1 MNLVEQVADVFQP
14 DGPLARQI
22 PAFKTRSQQT
32 EMAARIAEAIKA
44 DAACLVEAGTGTG
57 KTFAYLVPAMLSGGK
72 IVLSTGTKTLQD
84 QLFERDIPTVR
95 EALGAPIRVAL
106 LKGRS
111 NYVCLHHLERAEKE
125 GRFLQ
130 KEDARYIH
138 QIARFARTTKRGDKA
153 ECADVPESASVWH
166 LATSTKDNCLGSECA
181 HYEDCFVVKARREA
195 LEADLVVVNHH
206 LFFADVALKEEGMA
220 ELLPNCN
227 TVIFDEAH
235 QLPETAGI
243 FFGQRFS
250 TTQVLD
256 LAQDVRLSALA
267 EARDCLDLPVQSAA
281 LEKAAR
287 DFRLSLGNDI
297 VRQPAVNILK
307 HVDFLK
313 SLDALAERIDLMT
326 ELLQTQAGRS
336 PDLER
341 AWQRCTVL
349 GQDLARWKRG
359 ATCQPMAG
367 GERISAPAPDEN
379 DGPMPGDYVYWVET
393 LGHGLHLHATPL
405 SVAEPFA
412 KLMASSP
419 RSWVFTSAT
428 LAVQGDFTHYQE
440 AMGLHD
446 IAAYCWD
453 SPFDYPN
460 QAMLCCPT
468 DLPDPNSADYTDRLV
483 DAVLPLIRAAQGR
496 TFFLCTSLR
505 AMQRVRSQ
513 LETRLAFHQPE
524 IKILCQG
531 DAAKNELLRRFREN
545 DKIREN
551 DTEQGGAVL
560 VGSQSFWE
568 GVDVPGDALSLVI
581 IDKLPFAAPDDP
593 VLSARIDALNR
604 QGKNAFMHYQLPHA
618 VINVKQ
624 GAGRLIR
631 SEQDQGVLVIGD
643 PRLVTKAYGKK
654 VWRSLPPMARTR
666 DIADAETFLIETL
679 NDHAQ
684 PA

>member
-1 MNLVEQVADVFQP
+1 MSLADQVADVFTP
-14 DGPLARQI
+14 EGPLARQV
-22 PAFKTRSQQT
+22 PSFRPRAQQT
-32 EMAARIAEAIKA
+32 EMATRIAEAIRA
-44 DAACLVEAGTGTG
+44 DSACLVEAGTGTG
-57 KTFAYLVPAMLSGGK
+57 KTYAYLVPAILSGGK
-72 IVLSTGTKTLQD
+72 VVLSTGTKTLQD

-95 EALGAPIRVAL
+95 EALGVPIRVAL

-111 NYVCLHHLERAEKE
+111 NYICLHHLERAHSE

-130 KEDARYIH
+130 KEDARHI
-138 QIARFARTTKRGDKA
+138 QNILRFSKITKRGDKA
-153 ECADVPESASVWH
+153 ECVDVPESALVWH
-166 LATSTKDNCLGSECA
+166 MATSTKDNCLGSECTR
-181 HYEDCFVVKARREA
+181 YEECFVVKARREA

-267 EARDCLDLPVQSAA
+267 EARDCLDLPVHSAA
-281 LEKAAR
+281 LDKAAR
-287 DFRLSLGNDI
+287 DFRLSLGNDTI
-297 VRQPAVNILK
+297 RQPASQMLR
-307 HVDFLK
+307 HAEFLK
-313 SLDALAERIDLMT
+313 GLDALAARIDLMT

-341 AWQRCTVL
+341 AWQRSSAL

-359 ATCQPMAG
+359 ALGQPMAG
-367 GERISAPAPDEN
+367 GDSTSTPAPDEHY
-379 DGPMPGDYVYWVET
+379 GSILGDYVYWVET

-405 SVAEPFA
+405 SVAEPFS

-419 RSWVFTSAT
+419 RSWIFTSAT
-428 LAVQGDFTHYQE
+428 LAVQGDFGHYQE
-440 AMGLHD
+440 AMGLQNV
-446 IAAYCWD
+446 ASYCWD
-453 SPFDYPN
+453 SPFDYEQ
-460 QAMLCCPT
+460 QAMLCCPNE
-468 DLPDPNSADYTDRLV
+468 LPDPNSADYTDRLV
-483 DAVLPLIRAAQGR
+483 DAVMPLIQAAEGR

-513 LETRLAFHQPE
+513 LETRLAFHQP
-524 IKILCQG
+524 KISVLCQG
-531 DAAKNELLRRFREN
+531 DAAKNELLRRFRESGHT
-545 DKIREN
+545 I
-551 DTEQGGAVL
+551 L

-593 VLSARIDALNR
+593 VLSARVDALNR

-631 SEQDQGVLVIGD
+631 SERDQGVLVIGD

-666 DIADAETFLIETL
+666 DIADAERFLVQTL
-679 NDHAQ
+679 KANDA
-684 PA
+684 

>member
-1 MNLVEQVADVFQP
+1 MSLAEQVADVFTPQ
-14 DGPLARQI
+14 GPLARQV
-22 PAFKTRSQQT
+22 PTFRPRAQQT
-32 EMAARIAEAIKA
+32 EMAVHIAEAIRA
-44 DAACLVEAGTGTG
+44 DSACLVEAGTGTG
-57 KTFAYLVPAMLSGGK
+57 KTYAYLVPAMLSGGK
-72 IVLSTGTKTLQD
+72 VVLSTGTKTLQD

-111 NYVCLHHLERAEKE
+111 NYVCLHHLERAHTE

-130 KEDARYIH
+130 KEDARHI
-138 QIARFARTTKRGDKA
+138 QSILRFSKMTKRGDKA
-153 ECADVPESASVWH
+153 ECADVPESAAVWH
-166 LATSTKDNCLGSECA
+166 MATSTKDNCLGSECA
-181 HYEDCFVVKARREA
+181 RYDECFVVKARREA

-235 QLPETAGI
+235 QLPDTAGI

-267 EARDCLDLPVQSAA
+267 EARDCLDLPVQAAA
-281 LEKAAR
+281 LDKAAR
-287 DFRLSLGNDI
+287 DFRLTLGNDT
-297 VRQPAVNILK
+297 VRQPASQMLR
-307 HVDFLK
+307 HAEFLK
-313 SLDALAERIDLMT
+313 GLDALAARIDLMT

-341 AWQRCTVL
+341 AWQRCTAL
-349 GQDLARWKRG
+349 GQDLMRWKRG
-359 ATCQPMAG
+359 ALNQPMAG
-367 GERISAPAPDEN
+367 TVDQAGSAPEEN
-379 DGPMPGDYVYWVET
+379 HGAAPGDYVYWVET

-405 SVAEPFA
+405 SVAEPFT

-419 RSWVFTSAT
+419 RSWIFTSAT
-428 LAVQGDFTHYQE
+428 LAVQGDFSHYQE

-446 IAAYCWD
+446 IASYCWD
-453 SPFDYPN
+453 SPFDYGQ

-468 DLPDPNSADYTDRLV
+468 ELPDPNSADYTDRLV
-483 DAVLPLIRAAQGR
+483 DSVLPLIQAAEGR

-505 AMQRVRSQ
+505 AMQRVHSQ

-524 IKILCQG
+524 ISILCQG
-531 DAAKNELLRRFREN
+531 DAAKNELLRRFRESGN
-545 DKIREN
+545 
-551 DTEQGGAVL
+551 AVL

-631 SEQDQGVLVIGD
+631 SERDQGVLVIGD

-666 DIADAETFLIETL
+666 DIAEAERFLIQTL
-679 NDHAQ
+679 KAHDA
-684 PA
+684 

>member
-1 MNLVEQVADVFQP
+1 MSLAEQVADVFTPQ
-14 DGPLARQI
+14 GPLARQV
-22 PAFKTRSQQT
+22 PTFRPRAQQT
-32 EMAARIAEAIKA
+32 EMAVHIAEAIRA
-44 DAACLVEAGTGTG
+44 DSACLVEAGTGTG
-57 KTFAYLVPAMLSGGK
+57 KTYAYLVPAMLSGGK
-72 IVLSTGTKTLQD
+72 VVLSTGTKTLQD

-111 NYVCLHHLERAEKE
+111 NYVCLHHLERAHTE

-130 KEDARYIH
+130 KEDARHI
-138 QIARFARTTKRGDKA
+138 QSILRFSKMTKRGDKA
-153 ECADVPESASVWH
+153 ECADVPESDAVWH
-166 LATSTKDNCLGSECA
+166 MATSTKDNCLGSECA
-181 HYEDCFVVKARREA
+181 RYDECFVVKARREA

-235 QLPETAGI
+235 QLPDTAGI

-267 EARDCLDLPVQSAA
+267 EARDCLDLPVQAAA
-281 LEKAAR
+281 LDKAAR
-287 DFRLSLGNDI
+287 DFRLTLGNDT
-297 VRQPAVNILK
+297 VRQPASQMLR
-307 HVDFLK
+307 HAEFLK
-313 SLDALAERIDLMT
+313 GLDVLAARIDLMT

-341 AWQRCTVL
+341 AWQRCTAL
-349 GQDLARWKRG
+349 GQDLMRWKRG
-359 ATCQPMAG
+359 ALNQPMAG
-367 GERISAPAPDEN
+367 TVDQAGSAPEEN
-379 DGPMPGDYVYWVET
+379 HGAAPGDYVYWVET

-405 SVAEPFA
+405 SVAEPFT

-419 RSWVFTSAT
+419 RSWIFTSAT
-428 LAVQGDFTHYQE
+428 LAVQGDFSHYQE

-446 IAAYCWD
+446 IASYCWD
-453 SPFDYPN
+453 SPFDYGQ

-468 DLPDPNSADYTDRLV
+468 ELPDPNSADYTDRLV
-483 DAVLPLIRAAQGR
+483 DSVLPLIQAAEGR

-524 IKILCQG
+524 ISILCQG
-531 DAAKNELLRRFREN
+531 DAAKNELLRRFRESGN
-545 DKIREN
+545 
-551 DTEQGGAVL
+551 AVL

-631 SEQDQGVLVIGD
+631 SERDQGVLVIGD

-666 DIADAETFLIETL
+666 DIAEAERFLIQTL
-679 NDHAQ
+679 KAHDA
-684 PA
+684 

>member
-1 MNLVEQVADVFQP
+1 MSLAEQVADVFTPQ
-14 DGPLARQI
+14 GPLARQV
-22 PAFKTRSQQT
+22 PTFRPRAQQT
-32 EMAARIAEAIKA
+32 EMAVHIAEAIRA
-44 DAACLVEAGTGTG
+44 DSACLVEAGTGTG
-57 KTFAYLVPAMLSGGK
+57 KTYAYLVPAMLSGGK
-72 IVLSTGTKTLQD
+72 VVLSTGTKTLQD

-111 NYVCLHHLERAEKE
+111 NYVCLHHLERAHTE

-130 KEDARYIH
+130 KEDARHI
-138 QIARFARTTKRGDKA
+138 QSILRFSKMTKRGDKA
-153 ECADVPESASVWH
+153 ECADVPESAAVWH
-166 LATSTKDNCLGSECA
+166 MATSTKDNCLGSECA
-181 HYEDCFVVKARREA
+181 RYDECFVVKARREA

-235 QLPETAGI
+235 QLPDTAGI

-267 EARDCLDLPVQSAA
+267 EARDCLDLPVQAAA
-281 LEKAAR
+281 LDKAAR
-287 DFRLSLGNDI
+287 DFRLTLGNDT
-297 VRQPAVNILK
+297 VRQPASQMLR
-307 HVDFLK
+307 HAEFLK
-313 SLDALAERIDLMT
+313 GLDVLAARIDLMT

-341 AWQRCTVL
+341 AWQRCTAL
-349 GQDLARWKRG
+349 GQDLMRWKRG
-359 ATCQPMAG
+359 ALNQPMAG
-367 GERISAPAPDEN
+367 TVDQAGSAPEEN
-379 DGPMPGDYVYWVET
+379 HGAAPGDYVYWVET

-405 SVAEPFA
+405 SVAEPFT

-419 RSWVFTSAT
+419 RSWIFTSAT
-428 LAVQGDFTHYQE
+428 LAVQGDFSHYQE

-446 IAAYCWD
+446 IASYCWD
-453 SPFDYPN
+453 SPFDYGQ

-468 DLPDPNSADYTDRLV
+468 ELPDPNSADYTDRLV
-483 DAVLPLIRAAQGR
+483 DSVLPLIQAAEGR

-513 LETRLAFHQPE
+513 IETRLAFHQPE
-524 IKILCQG
+524 ISILCQG
-531 DAAKNELLRRFREN
+531 DAAKNELLRRFRESGN
-545 DKIREN
+545 
-551 DTEQGGAVL
+551 AVL

-631 SEQDQGVLVIGD
+631 SERDQGVLVIGD

-666 DIADAETFLIETL
+666 DIAEAERFLIQTL
-679 NDHAQ
+679 KAHDA
-684 PA
+684 

>member
-1 MNLVEQVADVFQP
+1 MNLVDQVADVFKP

-22 PAFKTRSQQT
+22 PVFKTRLQQT
-32 EMAARIAEAIKA
+32 EMAARIAEAISA

-57 KTFAYLVPAMLSGGK
+57 KTYAYLVPAMLSGGK
-72 IVLSTGTKTLQD
+72 VVLSTGTKTLQD

-95 EALGAPIRVAL
+95 QALGAPIRVAL

-111 NYVCLHHLERAEKE
+111 NYVCLHHMDRAEKE

-130 KEDARYIH
+130 KEDARYLQ
-138 QIARFARTTKRGDKA
+138 QIVRFARSTQRGDKS
-153 ECADVPESASVWH
+153 ECADVPESAPVWH
-166 LATSTKDNCLGSECA
+166 MATSTKDSCLGSECSQ
-181 HYEDCFVVKARREA
+181 YEDCFVVKARREA
-195 LEADLVVVNHH
+195 MEADLVVANHH

-256 LAQDVRLSALA
+256 LAQDIRLSALA

-287 DFRLSLGNDI
+287 DFRLTLGNDL
-297 VRQPAVNILK
+297 VRQPAVNILRQAEFISGID
-307 HVDFLK
+307 V
-313 SLDALAERIDLMT
+313 LAERLNLMT

-341 AWQRCTVL
+341 AWQRCTAL
-349 GQDLARWKRG
+349 GQDLMRWKRG
-359 ATCQPMAG
+359 ASHQPTAG
-367 GERISAPAPDEN
+367 CADTAGTAPDEN
-379 DGPMPGDYVYWVET
+379 GGAMPGNYVYWVET
-393 LGHGLHLHATPL
+393 LGQGLHLHATPL
-405 SVAEPFA
+405 SVAEPFSRM
-412 KLMASSP
+412 MASSP
-419 RSWVFTSAT
+419 RSWIFTSAT
-428 LAVQGDFTHYQE
+428 LAVQSDFTHYQE

-446 IAAYCWD
+446 VAAYCWD
-453 SPFDYPN
+453 SPFDYPS
-460 QAMLCCPT
+460 QAMLCCPSG
-468 DLPDPNSADYTDRLV
+468 LPDPNSADYTDRLV
-483 DAVLPLIRAAQGR
+483 DVVLPLIEAAEGR

-513 LETRLAFHQPE
+513 LETHLAFRQPAMTV
-524 IKILCQG
+524 LCQG
-531 DAAKNELLRRFREN
+531 DAAKNELLRRFR
-545 DKIREN
+545 DAG
-551 DTEQGGAVL
+551 QAVL

-568 GVDVPGDALSLVI
+568 GVDVPGEALSLVV

-631 SEQDQGVLVIGD
+631 SETDQGVLVIGD
-643 PRLVTKAYGKK
+643 PRLISKAYGKT

-666 DIADAETFLIETL
+666 EIAEAETFLVAALGHHDE
-679 NDHAQ
+679 

>member
-1 MNLVEQVADVFQP
+1 MSLAEQVADVFTPQ
-14 DGPLARQI
+14 GPLARQV
-22 PAFKTRSQQT
+22 PTFRPRAQQT
-32 EMAARIAEAIKA
+32 EMAVHIAGAIRA
-44 DAACLVEAGTGTG
+44 DSACLVEAGTGTG
-57 KTFAYLVPAMLSGGK
+57 KTYAYLVPAMLSGGK
-72 IVLSTGTKTLQD
+72 VVLSTGTKTLQD

-111 NYVCLHHLERAEKE
+111 NYVCLHHLERAHTE

-130 KEDARYIH
+130 KEDARHI
-138 QIARFARTTKRGDKA
+138 QSILRFSKMTKRGDKA
-153 ECADVPESASVWH
+153 ECADVPESAAVWH
-166 LATSTKDNCLGSECA
+166 MATSTKDNCLGSECA
-181 HYEDCFVVKARREA
+181 RYDECFVVKARREA

-235 QLPETAGI
+235 QLPDTAGI

-267 EARDCLDLPVQSAA
+267 EARDCLDLPVQAAA
-281 LEKAAR
+281 LDKAAR
-287 DFRLSLGNDI
+287 DFRLTLGNDT
-297 VRQPAVNILK
+297 VRQPASQMLR
-307 HVDFLK
+307 HAEFLK
-313 SLDALAERIDLMT
+313 GLDALAARIDLMT

-341 AWQRCTVL
+341 AWQRCTAL
-349 GQDLARWKRG
+349 GQDLMRWKRG
-359 ATCQPMAG
+359 ALNQPMAG
-367 GERISAPAPDEN
+367 TVDQAGSAPEEN
-379 DGPMPGDYVYWVET
+379 HGAAPGDYVYWVET

-405 SVAEPFA
+405 SVAEPFT

-419 RSWVFTSAT
+419 RSWIFTSAT
-428 LAVQGDFTHYQE
+428 LAVQGDFSHYQE

-446 IAAYCWD
+446 IASYCWD
-453 SPFDYPN
+453 SPFDYGQ

-468 DLPDPNSADYTDRLV
+468 ELPDPNSADYTDRLV
-483 DAVLPLIRAAQGR
+483 DSVLPLIQAAEGR

-524 IKILCQG
+524 ISILCQG
-531 DAAKNELLRRFREN
+531 DAAKNELLRRFRESGN
-545 DKIREN
+545 
-551 DTEQGGAVL
+551 AVL

-631 SEQDQGVLVIGD
+631 SERDQGVLVIGD

-666 DIADAETFLIETL
+666 DIAEAERFLIQTL
-679 NDHAQ
+679 KAHDA
-684 PA
+684 

>member
-1 MNLVEQVADVFQP
+1 MSLVDQVADVFKP
-14 DGPLARQI
+14 DGPLARLI
-22 PAFKTRSQQT
+22 PAFKARSQQT
-32 EMAARIAEAIKA
+32 DMAERIAQAIRA

-72 IVLSTGTKTLQD
+72 VVLSTGTKTLQD

-95 EALGAPIRVAL
+95 EALGAPVRVAL

-111 NYVCLHHLERAEKE
+111 NYVCLHHLDRAEKE

-130 KEDARYIH
+130 KEDVRHIQH
-138 QIARFARTTKRGDKA
+138 IVRFARGTRRGDKA

-166 LATSTKDNCLGSECA
+166 MATSTKDNCLGSECA

-195 LEADLVVVNHH
+195 MEADLVVVNHH

-250 TTQVLD
+250 TTLVLD
-256 LAQDVRLSALA
+256 LAQDIRISALA

-287 DFRLSLGNDI
+287 DFRLTLGNDV
-297 VRQPAVNILK
+297 VRQPAVTILRQPEFIK
-307 HVDFLK
+307 G
-313 SLDALAERIDLMT
+313 LDTLAERIDLMT

-341 AWQRCTVL
+341 AWQRCTAL
-349 GQDLARWKRG
+349 GQDLMRWKRG
-359 ATCQPMAG
+359 ALNQPMAG
-367 GERISAPAPDEN
+367 TPDSAGVAPDEN
-379 DGPMPGDYVYWVET
+379 AGTVPGDYVYWVET

-419 RSWVFTSAT
+419 RSWIFTSAT

-446 IAAYCWD
+446 ITAYCWD
-453 SPFDYPN
+453 SPFDYPS

-468 DLPDPNSADYTDRLV
+468 DLPDPNSAEYTDRLV
-483 DAVLPLIRAAQGR
+483 DAVLPLIQAAQGR

-513 LETRLAFHQPE
+513 LETRLAFYQPE

-531 DAAKNELLRRFREN
+531 DAAKNELLRRFRDEG
-545 DKIREN
+545 D
-551 DTEQGGAVL
+551 AVL

-666 DIADAETFLIETL
+666 DIAEAERFLIETL
-679 NDHAQ
+679 NDHVAS
-684 PA
+684 A

>member
-1 MNLVEQVADVFQP
+1 MSLVDQVADVFKP
-14 DGPLARQI
+14 DGPLARLI
-22 PAFKTRSQQT
+22 PAFKARPQQT
-32 EMAARIAEAIKA
+32 DMAERIAQAIRA

-72 IVLSTGTKTLQD
+72 VVLSTGTKTLQD

-95 EALGAPIRVAL
+95 EALGAPVRVAL

-111 NYVCLHHLERAEKE
+111 NYVCLHHLDRAEKE

-130 KEDARYIH
+130 KEDVRHIQH
-138 QIARFARTTKRGDKA
+138 IVRFARGTKRGDKA
-153 ECADVPESASVWH
+153 ECADVPESAPVWH
-166 LATSTKDNCLGSECA
+166 MATSTKDNCLGSECA

-195 LEADLVVVNHH
+195 MEADLVVVNHH

-250 TTQVLD
+250 TTLVLD
-256 LAQDVRLSALA
+256 LAQDIRISALA

-287 DFRLSLGNDI
+287 DFRLTLGNDV
-297 VRQPAVNILK
+297 VRQPAVTILRQPE
-307 HVDFLK
+307 FIQG
-313 SLDALAERIDLMT
+313 LDALAERIDLMT

-341 AWQRCTVL
+341 AWQRCTAL
-349 GQDLARWKRG
+349 GQDLMRWKRG
-359 ATCQPMAG
+359 ALNQPMAG
-367 GERISAPAPDEN
+367 TPDSAGVAPDEN
-379 DGPMPGDYVYWVET
+379 AVAVPGDYVYWVET

-419 RSWVFTSAT
+419 RSWIFTSAT

-446 IAAYCWD
+446 VTAYCWD
-453 SPFDYPN
+453 SPFDYPS

-468 DLPDPNSADYTDRLV
+468 DLPDPNSTDYTDRLV
-483 DAVLPLIRAAQGR
+483 DAVLPLIQAAQGR

-513 LETRLAFHQPE
+513 LETRLAFYQPD

-531 DAAKNELLRRFREN
+531 DAAKNELLRRFREEG
-545 DKIREN
+545 DS
-551 DTEQGGAVL
+551 VL

-631 SEQDQGVLVIGD
+631 SEQDQGVLVIAD

-666 DIADAETFLIETL
+666 DITEAERFLIETL
-679 NDHAQ
+679 NDHVAS
-684 PA
+684 A

>member
-1 MNLVEQVADVFQP
+1 MSLAEQVADVFTPQ
-14 DGPLARQI
+14 GPLARQV
-22 PAFKTRSQQT
+22 PTFRPRAQQT
-32 EMAARIAEAIKA
+32 EMAVHIAEAIRA
-44 DAACLVEAGTGTG
+44 DSACLVEAGTGTG
-57 KTFAYLVPAMLSGGK
+57 KTYAYLVPAMLSGGK
-72 IVLSTGTKTLQD
+72 VVLSTGTKTLQD

-111 NYVCLHHLERAEKE
+111 NYVCLHHLERAHTE

-130 KEDARYIH
+130 KEDARHI
-138 QIARFARTTKRGDKA
+138 QNILRFSKMTKRGDKA
-153 ECADVPESASVWH
+153 ECADVPESAAVWH
-166 LATSTKDNCLGSECA
+166 MATSTKDNCLGSECA
-181 HYEDCFVVKARREA
+181 RYDECFVVKARREA

-235 QLPETAGI
+235 QLPDTAGI

-267 EARDCLDLPVQSAA
+267 EARDCLDLPVQAAA
-281 LEKAAR
+281 LDKAAR
-287 DFRLSLGNDI
+287 DFRLTLGNDT
-297 VRQPAVNILK
+297 VRQPASQMLR
-307 HVDFLK
+307 HAEFLK
-313 SLDALAERIDLMT
+313 GLDALAARIDLMT

-341 AWQRCTVL
+341 AWQRCTAL
-349 GQDLARWKRG
+349 GQDLMRWKRG
-359 ATCQPMAG
+359 ALNQPMAG
-367 GERISAPAPDEN
+367 TVDQAGSAPEEN
-379 DGPMPGDYVYWVET
+379 HGAAPGDYVYWVET

-405 SVAEPFA
+405 SVAEPFT

-419 RSWVFTSAT
+419 RSWIFTSAT
-428 LAVQGDFTHYQE
+428 LAVQGDFSHYQE

-446 IAAYCWD
+446 IASYCWD
-453 SPFDYPN
+453 SPFDYGQ

-468 DLPDPNSADYTDRLV
+468 ELPDPNSADYTDRLV
-483 DAVLPLIRAAQGR
+483 DSVLPLIQAAEGR

-513 LETRLAFHQPE
+513 IETRLAFHQPE
-524 IKILCQG
+524 ISILCQG
-531 DAAKNELLRRFREN
+531 DAAKNELLRRFRESGN
-545 DKIREN
+545 
-551 DTEQGGAVL
+551 AVL

-631 SEQDQGVLVIGD
+631 SERDQGVLVIGD

-666 DIADAETFLIETL
+666 DIAEAERFLIQTL
-679 NDHAQ
+679 KAHDA
-684 PA
+684 

>member
-1 MNLVEQVADVFQP
+1 MSLAEQVADVFTPQ
-14 DGPLARQI
+14 GPLARQV
-22 PAFKTRSQQT
+22 PTFRPRAQQT
-32 EMAARIAEAIKA
+32 EMAVHIAGAIRA
-44 DAACLVEAGTGTG
+44 DSACLVEAGTGTG
-57 KTFAYLVPAMLSGGK
+57 KTYAYLVPAMLSGGK
-72 IVLSTGTKTLQD
+72 VVLSTGTKTLQD

-111 NYVCLHHLERAEKE
+111 NYVCLHHLERAHTE

-130 KEDARYIH
+130 KEDARHI
-138 QIARFARTTKRGDKA
+138 QSILRFSKMTKRGDKA
-153 ECADVPESASVWH
+153 ECADVPESAAVWH
-166 LATSTKDNCLGSECA
+166 MATSTKDNCLGSECA
-181 HYEDCFVVKARREA
+181 RYDECFVVKARREA

-235 QLPETAGI
+235 QLPDTAGI

-267 EARDCLDLPVQSAA
+267 EARDCLDLPVQAAA
-281 LEKAAR
+281 LDKAAR
-287 DFRLSLGNDI
+287 DFRLTLGNDT
-297 VRQPAVNILK
+297 VRQPASQMLR
-307 HVDFLK
+307 HAEFLK
-313 SLDALAERIDLMT
+313 GLDALAARIDLMT

-341 AWQRCTVL
+341 AWQRCTAL
-349 GQDLARWKRG
+349 GQDLMRWKRG
-359 ATCQPMAG
+359 ALNQPMAG
-367 GERISAPAPDEN
+367 TVDQAGSAPEEN
-379 DGPMPGDYVYWVET
+379 HGAAPGDYVYWVET

-405 SVAEPFA
+405 SVAEPFT

-419 RSWVFTSAT
+419 RSWIFTSAT
-428 LAVQGDFTHYQE
+428 LAVQGDFSHYQE

-446 IAAYCWD
+446 IASYCWD
-453 SPFDYPN
+453 SPFDYGQ

-468 DLPDPNSADYTDRLV
+468 ELPDPNSADYTDRLV
-483 DAVLPLIRAAQGR
+483 DSVLPLIQAAEGR

-505 AMQRVRSQ
+505 AMQRVHSQ

-524 IKILCQG
+524 ISILCQG
-531 DAAKNELLRRFREN
+531 DAAKNELLRHFRESGN
-545 DKIREN
+545 
-551 DTEQGGAVL
+551 AVL

-631 SEQDQGVLVIGD
+631 SERDQGVLVIGD

-666 DIADAETFLIETL
+666 DIAEAERFLIQTL
-679 NDHAQ
+679 KAHDA
-684 PA
+684 

>member
-1 MNLVEQVADVFQP
+1 MSLAEQVADVFTPQ
-14 DGPLARQI
+14 GPLARQV
-22 PAFKTRSQQT
+22 PTFRPRAQQT
-32 EMAARIAEAIKA
+32 EMAVHIAEAIRA
-44 DAACLVEAGTGTG
+44 DSACLVEAGTGTG
-57 KTFAYLVPAMLSGGK
+57 KTYAYLVPAMLSGGK
-72 IVLSTGTKTLQD
+72 VVLSTGTKTLQD

-111 NYVCLHHLERAEKE
+111 NYVCLHHLERAHTE

-130 KEDARYIH
+130 KEDARHI
-138 QIARFARTTKRGDKA
+138 QSILRFSKMTKRGDKA
-153 ECADVPESASVWH
+153 ECADVPESAAVWH
-166 LATSTKDNCLGSECA
+166 MATSTKDNCLGSECA
-181 HYEDCFVVKARREA
+181 RYDECFVVKARREA

-235 QLPETAGI
+235 QLPDTAGI

-267 EARDCLDLPVQSAA
+267 EARDCLDLPVQAAA
-281 LEKAAR
+281 LDKAAR
-287 DFRLSLGNDI
+287 DFRLTLGNDT
-297 VRQPAVNILK
+297 VRQPASQMLR
-307 HVDFLK
+307 HAEFLK
-313 SLDALAERIDLMT
+313 GLDVLAARIDLMT

-341 AWQRCTVL
+341 AWQRCTAL
-349 GQDLARWKRG
+349 GQDLMRWKRG
-359 ATCQPMAG
+359 ALNQPMAG
-367 GERISAPAPDEN
+367 TVDQAGSAPEEN
-379 DGPMPGDYVYWVET
+379 HGAAPGDYVYWVET

-405 SVAEPFA
+405 SVAEPFT

-419 RSWVFTSAT
+419 RSWIFTSAT
-428 LAVQGDFTHYQE
+428 LAVQGDFSHYQE

-446 IAAYCWD
+446 IASYCWD
-453 SPFDYPN
+453 SPFDYGQ

-468 DLPDPNSADYTDRLV
+468 ELPDPNSADYTDRLV
-483 DAVLPLIRAAQGR
+483 DSVLPLIQAAEGR

-524 IKILCQG
+524 ISILCQG
-531 DAAKNELLRRFREN
+531 DAAKNELLRRFRESGN
-545 DKIREN
+545 
-551 DTEQGGAVL
+551 AVL

-631 SEQDQGVLVIGD
+631 SERDQGVLVIGD

-666 DIADAETFLIETL
+666 DIAEAERFLIQTL
-679 NDHAQ
+679 KAHDA
-684 PA
+684 

>member
-1 MNLVEQVADVFQP
+1 MSLADQVADVFTP
-14 DGPLARQI
+14 EGPLARQV
-22 PAFKTRSQQT
+22 PSFRPRAQQT
-32 EMAARIAEAIKA
+32 EMATRIAEAIRA
-44 DAACLVEAGTGTG
+44 DSACLVEAGTGTG
-57 KTFAYLVPAMLSGGK
+57 KTYAYLVPAILSGGK
-72 IVLSTGTKTLQD
+72 VVLSTGTKTLQD

-95 EALGAPIRVAL
+95 EALGVPIRVAL

-111 NYVCLHHLERAEKE
+111 NYICLHHLERAHSE

-130 KEDARYIH
+130 KEDARHI
-138 QIARFARTTKRGDKA
+138 QNILRFSKITKRGDKA
-153 ECADVPESASVWH
+153 ECVDVPESALVWH
-166 LATSTKDNCLGSECA
+166 MATSTKDNCLGSECTR
-181 HYEDCFVVKARREA
+181 YEECFVVKARREA

-267 EARDCLDLPVQSAA
+267 EARDCLDLPVHSAA
-281 LEKAAR
+281 LDKAAR
-287 DFRLSLGNDI
+287 DFRLSLGNDTI
-297 VRQPAVNILK
+297 RQPASQMLR
-307 HVDFLK
+307 HAEFLK
-313 SLDALAERIDLMT
+313 GLDALAARIDLMT

-341 AWQRCTVL
+341 AWQRSSAL

-359 ATCQPMAG
+359 ALGQPMAG
-367 GERISAPAPDEN
+367 GDSTSTPAPDEHY
-379 DGPMPGDYVYWVET
+379 GSIPGDYVYWVET

-405 SVAEPFA
+405 SVAEPFT

-419 RSWVFTSAT
+419 RSWIFTSAT
-428 LAVQGDFTHYQE
+428 LAVQGDFGHYQE
-440 AMGLHD
+440 AMGLQNV
-446 IAAYCWD
+446 ASYCWD
-453 SPFDYPN
+453 SPFDYEQ
-460 QAMLCCPT
+460 QAMLCCPNE
-468 DLPDPNSADYTDRLV
+468 LPDPNSADYTDRLV
-483 DAVLPLIRAAQGR
+483 DAVMPLIQAAEGR

-513 LETRLAFHQPE
+513 LETRLAFHQP
-524 IKILCQG
+524 KISVLCQG
-531 DAAKNELLRRFREN
+531 DAAKNELLRRFRESGQT
-545 DKIREN
+545 I
-551 DTEQGGAVL
+551 L

-593 VLSARIDALNR
+593 VLSARVDALNR

-631 SEQDQGVLVIGD
+631 SERDQGVLVIGD
-643 PRLVTKAYGKK
+643 PRLVNKAYGKK

-666 DIADAETFLIETL
+666 DIADAERFLVQTL
-679 NDHAQ
+679 KANDA
-684 PA
+684 

>member
-1 MNLVEQVADVFQP
+1 MSLAEQVADVFTPQ
-14 DGPLARQI
+14 GPLARQV
-22 PAFKTRSQQT
+22 PTFRPRAQQT
-32 EMAARIAEAIKA
+32 EMAVHIAEAIRA
-44 DAACLVEAGTGTG
+44 DSACLVEAGTGTG
-57 KTFAYLVPAMLSGGK
+57 KTYAYLVPAMLSGGK
-72 IVLSTGTKTLQD
+72 VVLSTGTKTLQD

-111 NYVCLHHLERAEKE
+111 NYVCLHHLERAHTE

-130 KEDARYIH
+130 KEDARHI
-138 QIARFARTTKRGDKA
+138 QSILRFSKMTKRGDKA
-153 ECADVPESASVWH
+153 ECADVPESAAVWH
-166 LATSTKDNCLGSECA
+166 MATSTKDNCLGSECA
-181 HYEDCFVVKARREA
+181 RYDECFVVKARREA

-235 QLPETAGI
+235 QLPDTAGI

-267 EARDCLDLPVQSAA
+267 EARDCLDLPVQAAA
-281 LEKAAR
+281 LDKAAR
-287 DFRLSLGNDI
+287 DFRLTLGNDT
-297 VRQPAVNILK
+297 VRQPASQMLR
-307 HVDFLK
+307 HAEFLK
-313 SLDALAERIDLMT
+313 GLDALAARIDLMT

-341 AWQRCTVL
+341 AWQRCTAL
-349 GQDLARWKRG
+349 GQDLMRWKRG
-359 ATCQPMAG
+359 ALNQPMAG
-367 GERISAPAPDEN
+367 TVDQAGSAPEEN
-379 DGPMPGDYVYWVET
+379 HGAAPGDYVYWVET

-405 SVAEPFA
+405 SVAEPFT

-419 RSWVFTSAT
+419 RSWIFTSAT
-428 LAVQGDFTHYQE
+428 LAVQGDFSHYQE

-446 IAAYCWD
+446 IASYCWD
-453 SPFDYPN
+453 SPFDYGQ

-468 DLPDPNSADYTDRLV
+468 ELPDPNSADYTDRLV
-483 DAVLPLIRAAQGR
+483 DSVLPLIQAAEGR

-524 IKILCQG
+524 ISILCQG
-531 DAAKNELLRRFREN
+531 DAAKNELLRRFRESGN
-545 DKIREN
+545 
-551 DTEQGGAVL
+551 AVL

-631 SEQDQGVLVIGD
+631 SERDRGVLVIGD

-666 DIADAETFLIETL
+666 DIAEAERFLIQTL
-679 NDHAQ
+679 KAHDA
-684 PA
+684 

>member
-1 MNLVEQVADVFQP
+1 MSLADQVADVFTP
-14 DGPLARQI
+14 EGPLARQV
-22 PAFKTRSQQT
+22 PSFRPRAQQT
-32 EMAARIAEAIKA
+32 EMATRIAEAIRA
-44 DAACLVEAGTGTG
+44 DSACLVEAGTGTG
-57 KTFAYLVPAMLSGGK
+57 KTYAYLVPAILSGGK
-72 IVLSTGTKTLQD
+72 VVLSTGTKTLQD

-95 EALGAPIRVAL
+95 EALGVPIRVAL

-111 NYVCLHHLERAEKE
+111 NYICLHHLERAHSE

-130 KEDARYIH
+130 KEDARHI
-138 QIARFARTTKRGDKA
+138 QNILRFSKITKRGDKA
-153 ECADVPESASVWH
+153 ECVDVPESALVWH
-166 LATSTKDNCLGSECA
+166 MATSTKDNCLGSECTR
-181 HYEDCFVVKARREA
+181 YEECFVVKARREA

-267 EARDCLDLPVQSAA
+267 EARDCLDLPVHSAA
-281 LEKAAR
+281 LDKAAR
-287 DFRLSLGNDI
+287 DFRLSLGNDTI
-297 VRQPAVNILK
+297 RQPASQMLR
-307 HVDFLK
+307 HAEFLK
-313 SLDALAERIDLMT
+313 GLDALAARIDLMT

-341 AWQRCTVL
+341 AWQRSSAL

-359 ATCQPMAG
+359 ALGQPMAG
-367 GERISAPAPDEN
+367 GDSISTPAPDEHY
-379 DGPMPGDYVYWVET
+379 GSIPSDYVYWVET

-405 SVAEPFA
+405 SVAEPFT

-419 RSWVFTSAT
+419 RSWIFTSAT
-428 LAVQGDFTHYQE
+428 LAVQGDFGHYQE
-440 AMGLHD
+440 AMGLQNV
-446 IAAYCWD
+446 ASYCWD
-453 SPFDYPN
+453 SPFDYEQ
-460 QAMLCCPT
+460 QAMLCCPNE
-468 DLPDPNSADYTDRLV
+468 LPDPNSADYTDRLV
-483 DAVLPLIRAAQGR
+483 DAVMPLIQAAEGR

-513 LETRLAFHQPE
+513 LETRLAFHQP
-524 IKILCQG
+524 KISVLCQG
-531 DAAKNELLRRFREN
+531 DAAKNELLRRFRESGQT
-545 DKIREN
+545 I
-551 DTEQGGAVL
+551 L

-593 VLSARIDALNR
+593 VLSARVDALNR

-631 SEQDQGVLVIGD
+631 SERDQGVLVIGD

-666 DIADAETFLIETL
+666 DIADAERFLVQTL
-679 NDHAQ
+679 KANDA
-684 PA
+684 

>member
-1 MNLVEQVADVFQP
+1 MNLVDQVANVFQP

-22 PAFKTRSQQT
+22 PAFKCRSQQT
-32 EMAARIAEAIKA
+32 EMAERVAQAIKA

-72 IVLSTGTKTLQD
+72 VVLSTGTKTLQD

-95 EALGAPIRVAL
+95 QALGAPIRVAL

-111 NYVCLHHLERAEKE
+111 NYVCLHHMERAEKE

-130 KEDARYIH
+130 KEDARYIQ
-138 QIARFARTTKRGDKA
+138 QIVRFARTTQRGDKA
-153 ECADVPESASVWH
+153 ECADVPESATVWH
-166 LATSTKDNCLGSECA
+166 MATSTKDNCLGSECA

-195 LEADLVVVNHH
+195 MEADLVVVNHH

-250 TTQVLD
+250 TTLVLD
-256 LAQDVRLSALA
+256 LAQDIRLSALA
-267 EARDCLDLPVQSAA
+267 EARDCLDLPVQAAA

-287 DFRLSLGNDI
+287 DFRLTLGNDI
-297 VRQPAVNILK
+297 VRQPAVNILGRPEFIK
-307 HVDFLK
+307 G
-313 SLDALAERIDLMT
+313 LDALAERIDLMN

-341 AWQRCTVL
+341 AWQRCTLL
-349 GQDLARWKRG
+349 GQDLMRWKRG
-359 ATCQPMAG
+359 ALNQPMAG
-367 GERISAPAPDEN
+367 AGDTEGVAPDEN
-379 DGPMPGDYVYWVET
+379 AGSLPGDFVYWVEAI
-393 LGHGLHLHATPL
+393 GHGLHLHATPL

-419 RSWVFTSAT
+419 RSWIFTSAT

-440 AMGLHD
+440 AMGLHAVD
-446 IAAYCWD
+446 AHCWD
-453 SPFDYPN
+453 SPFDYPQ

-468 DLPDPNSADYTDRLV
+468 DLPDPNSPEYTDRLV
-483 DAVLPLIRAAQGR
+483 DAVLPLIQAAQGR

-531 DAAKNELLRRFREN
+531 DAAKNELLRRFREEG
-545 DKIREN
+545 DS
-551 DTEQGGAVL
+551 VL

-568 GVDVPGDALSLVI
+568 GVDVPGEALSLVI

-631 SEQDQGVLVIGD
+631 SESDQGVLVIGD
-643 PRLVTKAYGKK
+643 PRLVAKAYGKK

-666 DIADAETFLIETL
+666 DVAEAESFLIQTL
-679 NDHAQ
+679 HTDTHVE

>member
-1 MNLVEQVADVFQP
+1 MSLAEQVADVFTPQ
-14 DGPLARQI
+14 GPLARQV
-22 PAFKTRSQQT
+22 PTFRPRAQQT
-32 EMAARIAEAIKA
+32 EMAVHIAEAIRA
-44 DAACLVEAGTGTG
+44 DSACLVEAGTGTG
-57 KTFAYLVPAMLSGGK
+57 KTYAYLVPAMLSGGK
-72 IVLSTGTKTLQD
+72 VVLSTGTKTLQD

-111 NYVCLHHLERAEKE
+111 NYVCLHHLERAHTE

-130 KEDARYIH
+130 KEDARHI
-138 QIARFARTTKRGDKA
+138 QNILRFSKMTKRGDKA
-153 ECADVPESASVWH
+153 ECADVPESAAVWH
-166 LATSTKDNCLGSECA
+166 MATSTKDNCLGSECA
-181 HYEDCFVVKARREA
+181 RYDECFVVKARREA

-235 QLPETAGI
+235 QLPDTAGI

-267 EARDCLDLPVQSAA
+267 EARDCLDLPVQAAA
-281 LEKAAR
+281 LDKAAR
-287 DFRLSLGNDI
+287 DFRLTLGNDT
-297 VRQPAVNILK
+297 VRQPASQMLR
-307 HVDFLK
+307 HAEFLK
-313 SLDALAERIDLMT
+313 GLDALAARIDLMT

-341 AWQRCTVL
+341 AWQRCTAL
-349 GQDLARWKRG
+349 GQDLMRWKRG
-359 ATCQPMAG
+359 ALNQPMAG
-367 GERISAPAPDEN
+367 TVDQAGSAPEEN
-379 DGPMPGDYVYWVET
+379 HGAAPGDYVYWVET

-405 SVAEPFA
+405 SVAEPFT

-419 RSWVFTSAT
+419 RSWIFTSAT
-428 LAVQGDFTHYQE
+428 LAVQGDFSHYQE

-446 IAAYCWD
+446 IASYCWD
-453 SPFDYPN
+453 SPFDYGQ

-468 DLPDPNSADYTDRLV
+468 ELPDPNSADYTDRLV
-483 DAVLPLIRAAQGR
+483 DSVLPLIQAAEGR

-524 IKILCQG
+524 ISILCQG
-531 DAAKNELLRRFREN
+531 DAAKNELLRRFRESGN
-545 DKIREN
+545 
-551 DTEQGGAVL
+551 AVL

-631 SEQDQGVLVIGD
+631 SERDQGVLVIGD

-666 DIADAETFLIETL
+666 DIAEAERFLIQTL
-679 NDHAQ
+679 KAHDA
-684 PA
+684 

>member
-1 MNLVEQVADVFQP
+1 MSLVEQVAEVFTP
-14 DGPLARQI
+14 EGPLARQI
-22 PAFKTRSQQT
+22 PAFKARPQQT
-32 EMAARIAEAIKA
+32 EMAERIADAIKS

-72 IVLSTGTKTLQD
+72 VVLSTGTKTLQD

-111 NYVCLHHLERAEKE
+111 NYVCLHHLERAHSE

-130 KEDARYIH
+130 KEDARHITN
-138 QIARFARTTKRGDKA
+138 ILRFSKMTKRGDKA
-153 ECADVPESASVWH
+153 ECVDVPESASVWH
-166 LATSTKDNCLGSECA
+166 MATSTKDNCLGSECA
-181 HYEDCFVVKARREA
+181 QYEECFVVKARREA

-243 FFGQRFS
+243 FFGQRFT
-250 TTQVLD
+250 TTQIFD

-281 LEKAAR
+281 LDKAAR
-287 DFRLSLGNDI
+287 DFRLALGNDT
-297 VRQPAVNILK
+297 VRQPASNMLK
-307 HVDFLK
+307 HAEFLK
-313 SLDALAERIDLMT
+313 GLDVLADRLNLMAD
-326 ELLQTQAGRS
+326 LLQTQAGRS

-341 AWQRCTVL
+341 AWQRAVAL
-349 GQDLARWKRG
+349 G
-359 ATCQPMAG
+359 P
-367 GERISAPAPDEN
+367 
-379 DGPMPGDYVYWVET
+379 
-393 LGHGLHLHATPL
+393 
-405 SVAEPFA
+405 
-412 KLMASSP
+412 
-419 RSWVFTSAT
+419 SAT
-428 LAVQGDFTHYQE
+428 LAVQGDFGHYKE

-446 IAAYCWD
+446 IASFCWD
-453 SPFDYPN
+453 SPFDYGT

-468 DLPDPNSADYTDRLV
+468 DLPDPNSPEYTERLV
-483 DAVLPLIRAAQGR
+483 DKALPLIQAAQGR

-505 AMQRVRSQ
+505 AMQKVRTQ

-524 IKILCQG
+524 ITVLCQG
-531 DAAKNELLRRFREN
+531 DAAKNELLRRFRESGN
-545 DKIREN
+545 
-551 DTEQGGAVL
+551 AVL

-568 GVDVPGDALSLVI
+568 GVDVPGDALSLVV

-631 SEQDQGVLVIGD
+631 SERDQGVLVIGD

-666 DIADAETFLIETL
+666 DIAEAETFLINTL
-679 NDHAQ
+679 KDHVA
-684 PA
+684 

>member
-1 MNLVEQVADVFQP
+1 MSLVDQVADVFKP
-14 DGPLARQI
+14 DGPLARLI
-22 PAFKTRSQQT
+22 PAFKARSQQT
-32 EMAARIAEAIKA
+32 DMAERIAQAIRA

-72 IVLSTGTKTLQD
+72 VVLSTGTKTLQD

-95 EALGAPIRVAL
+95 EALGAPVRVAL

-111 NYVCLHHLERAEKE
+111 NYVCLHHLDRAEKE

-130 KEDARYIH
+130 KEDVRHIQH
-138 QIARFARTTKRGDKA
+138 IVRFARGTRRGDKA

-166 LATSTKDNCLGSECA
+166 MATSTKDNCLGSECA

-195 LEADLVVVNHH
+195 MEADLVVVNHH

-250 TTQVLD
+250 TTLVLD
-256 LAQDVRLSALA
+256 LAQDIRISALA

-287 DFRLSLGNDI
+287 DFRLTLGNDV
-297 VRQPAVNILK
+297 VRQPAVTILRQPEFIK
-307 HVDFLK
+307 G
-313 SLDALAERIDLMT
+313 LDTLAERIDLMT

-341 AWQRCTVL
+341 AWQRCTAL
-349 GQDLARWKRG
+349 GQDLMRWKRG
-359 ATCQPMAG
+359 ALNQPLAG
-367 GERISAPAPDEN
+367 TPDSAGVAPDEN
-379 DGPMPGDYVYWVET
+379 AGTVPGDYVYWVET

-419 RSWVFTSAT
+419 RSWIFTSAT

-446 IAAYCWD
+446 ITAYCWD
-453 SPFDYPN
+453 SPFDYPS

-483 DAVLPLIRAAQGR
+483 DAVLPLIQAAQGR

-513 LETRLAFHQPE
+513 LETRLAFYQPE

-531 DAAKNELLRRFREN
+531 DAAKNELLRRFRDEG
-545 DKIREN
+545 D
-551 DTEQGGAVL
+551 AVL

-666 DIADAETFLIETL
+666 DIAEAERFLIETL
-679 NDHAQ
+679 NDHVAS
-684 PA
+684 A

>member
-1 MNLVEQVADVFQP
+1 MSLADQVADVFTP
-14 DGPLARQI
+14 EGPLARQV
-22 PAFKTRSQQT
+22 PSFRPRAQQT
-32 EMAARIAEAIKA
+32 EMATRIAETIHA
-44 DAACLVEAGTGTG
+44 DSACLVEAGTGTG
-57 KTFAYLVPAMLSGGK
+57 KTYAYLVPAILSGGK
-72 IVLSTGTKTLQD
+72 VVLSTGTKTLQD

-95 EALGAPIRVAL
+95 EALGVPIRVAL

-111 NYVCLHHLERAEKE
+111 NYICLHHLERAHSE

-130 KEDARYIH
+130 KEDARHI
-138 QIARFARTTKRGDKA
+138 QNILRFSKITKRGDKA
-153 ECADVPESASVWH
+153 ECVDVPESALVWH
-166 LATSTKDNCLGSECA
+166 MATSTKDNCLGSECTR
-181 HYEDCFVVKARREA
+181 YEECFVVKARREA

-267 EARDCLDLPVQSAA
+267 EARDCLDLPVHSAA
-281 LEKAAR
+281 LDKAAR
-287 DFRLSLGNDI
+287 DFRLSLGNDTI
-297 VRQPAVNILK
+297 RQPASQMLR
-307 HVDFLK
+307 HAEFLK
-313 SLDALAERIDLMT
+313 GLDALAARIDLMT

-341 AWQRCTVL
+341 AWQRSSAL

-359 ATCQPMAG
+359 ALGQPMAG
-367 GERISAPAPDEN
+367 GDSISTPAPDEHY
-379 DGPMPGDYVYWVET
+379 GSIPGDYVYWVET

-405 SVAEPFA
+405 SVAEPFT

-419 RSWVFTSAT
+419 RSWIFTSAT
-428 LAVQGDFTHYQE
+428 LAVQGDFGHYQE
-440 AMGLHD
+440 AMGLQNV
-446 IAAYCWD
+446 ASYCWD
-453 SPFDYPN
+453 SPFDYEQ
-460 QAMLCCPT
+460 QAMLCCPNE
-468 DLPDPNSADYTDRLV
+468 LPDPNSADYTDRLV
-483 DAVLPLIRAAQGR
+483 DAVMPLIQAAEGR

-513 LETRLAFHQPE
+513 LETRLAFHQP
-524 IKILCQG
+524 KISVLCQG
-531 DAAKNELLRRFREN
+531 DAAKNELLRRFRESGHT
-545 DKIREN
+545 I
-551 DTEQGGAVL
+551 L

-593 VLSARIDALNR
+593 VLSARVDALNR

-631 SEQDQGVLVIGD
+631 SERDQGVLVIGD

-666 DIADAETFLIETL
+666 DIADAERFLVQTL
-679 NDHAQ
+679 KANDA
-684 PA
+684 

>member
-1 MNLVEQVADVFQP
+1 MSLVDQVADVFKP
-14 DGPLARQI
+14 DGPLARLI
-22 PAFKTRSQQT
+22 PAFKARSQQT
-32 EMAARIAEAIKA
+32 DMAERIAQAIRA

-72 IVLSTGTKTLQD
+72 VVLSTGTKTLQD

-95 EALGAPIRVAL
+95 EALGAPVRVAL

-111 NYVCLHHLERAEKE
+111 NYVCLHHLDRAEKE

-130 KEDARYIH
+130 KEDVRHIQH
-138 QIARFARTTKRGDKA
+138 IVRFARGTRRGDKA

-166 LATSTKDNCLGSECA
+166 MATSTKDNCLGSECA

-195 LEADLVVVNHH
+195 MEADLVVVNHH

-250 TTQVLD
+250 TTLVLD
-256 LAQDVRLSALA
+256 LAQDIRISALA

-287 DFRLSLGNDI
+287 DFRLTLGNDV
-297 VRQPAVNILK
+297 VRQPAVTILRQPEFIK
-307 HVDFLK
+307 G
-313 SLDALAERIDLMT
+313 LDVLAERIDLMT

-341 AWQRCTVL
+341 AWQRCTAL
-349 GQDLARWKRG
+349 GQDLMRWKRG
-359 ATCQPMAG
+359 ALNQPMAG
-367 GERISAPAPDEN
+367 TPDSAGVAPDEN
-379 DGPMPGDYVYWVET
+379 AGTVPGDYVYWVET

-412 KLMASSP
+412 KLMTSSP
-419 RSWVFTSAT
+419 RSWIFTSAT

-446 IAAYCWD
+446 ITAYCWD
-453 SPFDYPN
+453 SPFDYPS

-468 DLPDPNSADYTDRLV
+468 DLPDPNSADFTDRLV
-483 DAVLPLIRAAQGR
+483 DAVLPLIQAAQGR

-513 LETRLAFHQPE
+513 LETRLAFYQPE

-531 DAAKNELLRRFREN
+531 DAAKNELLRRFRDEG
-545 DKIREN
+545 D
-551 DTEQGGAVL
+551 AVL

-666 DIADAETFLIETL
+666 DIAEAERFLIETL
-679 NDHAQ
+679 NDHVAS
-684 PA
+684 A

>member
-1 MNLVEQVADVFQP
+1 MSLAEQVADVFTPQ
-14 DGPLARQI
+14 GPLARQV
-22 PAFKTRSQQT
+22 PTFRPRAQQT
-32 EMAARIAEAIKA
+32 EMAVHIAEAIRA
-44 DAACLVEAGTGTG
+44 DSACLVEAGTGTG
-57 KTFAYLVPAMLSGGK
+57 KRYVYLVLAMLSGGK
-72 IVLSTGTKTLQD
+72 VVLSTGTKTLQD

-111 NYVCLHHLERAEKE
+111 NYVCLHHLERAHTE

-130 KEDARYIH
+130 KEDARHI
-138 QIARFARTTKRGDKA
+138 QSILRFSKMTKRGDKA
-153 ECADVPESASVWH
+153 ECADVPESAAVWH
-166 LATSTKDNCLGSECA
+166 MATSTKDNCLGSECA
-181 HYEDCFVVKARREA
+181 RYDECFVVKARREA

-235 QLPETAGI
+235 QLPDTAGI

-267 EARDCLDLPVQSAA
+267 EARDCLDLPVQAAA
-281 LEKAAR
+281 LDKAAR
-287 DFRLSLGNDI
+287 DFRLTLGNDT
-297 VRQPAVNILK
+297 VRQPASQMLR
-307 HVDFLK
+307 HAEFLK
-313 SLDALAERIDLMT
+313 GLDALAARIDLMT

-341 AWQRCTVL
+341 AWQRCTAL
-349 GQDLARWKRG
+349 GQDLMRWKRG
-359 ATCQPMAG
+359 ALNQPMAG
-367 GERISAPAPDEN
+367 TVDQAGSAPEEN
-379 DGPMPGDYVYWVET
+379 HGAAPGDYVYWVET

-405 SVAEPFA
+405 SVAEPFT

-419 RSWVFTSAT
+419 RSWIFTSAT
-428 LAVQGDFTHYQE
+428 LAVQGDFSHYQE

-446 IAAYCWD
+446 IASYCWD
-453 SPFDYPN
+453 SPFDYGQ

-468 DLPDPNSADYTDRLV
+468 ELPDPNSADYTDRLV
-483 DAVLPLIRAAQGR
+483 DSVLPLIQAAEGR

-524 IKILCQG
+524 ISILCQG
-531 DAAKNELLRRFREN
+531 DAAKNELLRHFRESGN
-545 DKIREN
+545 
-551 DTEQGGAVL
+551 AVL
-560 VGSQSFWE
+560 VDSQSFWE

-631 SEQDQGVLVIGD
+631 SERDQGVLVIGD

-666 DIADAETFLIETL
+666 DIAEAERFLIQTL
-679 NDHAQ
+679 KAHDA
-684 PA
+684 

>member
-1 MNLVEQVADVFQP
+1 MNLVDQVSAVFKP
-14 DGPLARQI
+14 DGPLARLI

-32 EMAARIAEAIKA
+32 DMAARIAEAIKA

-72 IVLSTGTKTLQD
+72 VVLSTGTKTLQD

-111 NYVCLHHLERAEKE
+111 NYVCHHHLDRAEKE

-130 KEDARYIH
+130 KEDARYIQH
-138 QIARFARTTKRGDKA
+138 IVRFARTTQRGDKA
-153 ECADVPESASVWH
+153 ECAEVPESASVWH
-166 LATSTKDNCLGSECA
+166 MATSTKDNCLGSECA

-195 LEADLVVVNHH
+195 MEADLVVVNHH

-250 TTQVLD
+250 TTLVLD

-267 EARDCLDLPVQSAA
+267 EARDCLDLPVQAAA

-287 DFRLSLGNDI
+287 DFRLTLGNDL

-307 HVDFLK
+307 QPEFIK
-313 SLDALAERIDLMT
+313 GLDTLAERIDLMT

-341 AWQRCTVL
+341 AWQRCTAL
-349 GQDLARWKRG
+349 GQDLMRWKRG
-359 ATCQPMAG
+359 AQNQPLAG
-367 GERISAPAPDEN
+367 AGDAAGSAPDEN
-379 DGPMPGDYVYWVET
+379 QGTEPGDYVYWVET
-393 LGHGLHLHATPL
+393 LGHALHLHATPL

-419 RSWVFTSAT
+419 RSWIFTSAT

-440 AMGLHD
+440 AMGLHEV
-446 IAAYCWD
+446 AAYCWD
-453 SPFDYPN
+453 SPFDYPQ

-468 DLPDPNSADYTDRLV
+468 ELPDPNSADYTDRLV
-483 DAVLPLIRAAQGR
+483 DAVLPLITAAQGR

-531 DAAKNELLRRFREN
+531 DAAKNELLRRFRE
-545 DKIREN
+545 E
-551 DTEQGGAVL
+551 GGSVL

-631 SEQDQGVLVIGD
+631 SETDRGVLVIGD
-643 PRLVTKAYGKK
+643 PRLIAKAYGKK
-654 VWRSLPPMARTR
+654 VWRSLPPMSRTR
-666 DIADAETFLIETL
+666 DIAEAEAFLIQSL
-679 NDHAQ
+679 NDQ
-684 PA
+684 VSYDCEPA

>member
-1 MNLVEQVADVFQP
+1 MSLAEQVADVFTPQ
-14 DGPLARQI
+14 GPLARQV
-22 PAFKTRSQQT
+22 PTFRPRAQQT
-32 EMAARIAEAIKA
+32 EMAVHIAEAIRA
-44 DAACLVEAGTGTG
+44 DSACLVEAGTGTG
-57 KTFAYLVPAMLSGGK
+57 KTYAYLVPAMLSGGK
-72 IVLSTGTKTLQD
+72 VVLSTGTKTLQD

-111 NYVCLHHLERAEKE
+111 NYVCLHHLERAHTE

-130 KEDARYIH
+130 KEDARHI
-138 QIARFARTTKRGDKA
+138 QSILRFSKMTKRGDKA
-153 ECADVPESASVWH
+153 ECADVPESAAVWH
-166 LATSTKDNCLGSECA
+166 MATSTKDNCLGSECA
-181 HYEDCFVVKARREA
+181 RYDECFVVKARREA

-235 QLPETAGI
+235 QLPDTAGI

-267 EARDCLDLPVQSAA
+267 EARDCLDLPVQAAA
-281 LEKAAR
+281 LDKAAR
-287 DFRLSLGNDI
+287 DFRLTLGNDT
-297 VRQPAVNILK
+297 VRQPASQMLR
-307 HVDFLK
+307 HAEFLK
-313 SLDALAERIDLMT
+313 GLDVLAARIDLMT

-341 AWQRCTVL
+341 AWQRCTAL
-349 GQDLARWKRG
+349 GQDLMRWKRG
-359 ATCQPMAG
+359 ALNQPMAG
-367 GERISAPAPDEN
+367 TVDQAGSAPEEN
-379 DGPMPGDYVYWVET
+379 HGAAPGDYVYWVET

-405 SVAEPFA
+405 SVAEPFT

-419 RSWVFTSAT
+419 RSWIFTSAT
-428 LAVQGDFTHYQE
+428 LAVQGDFSHYQE

-446 IAAYCWD
+446 IASYCWD
-453 SPFDYPN
+453 SPFDYGQ

-468 DLPDPNSADYTDRLV
+468 ELPDPNSADYTDRLV
-483 DAVLPLIRAAQGR
+483 DSVLPLIQAAEGR

-505 AMQRVRSQ
+505 AMQRVHSQ

-524 IKILCQG
+524 ISILCQG
-531 DAAKNELLRRFREN
+531 DAAKNELLRHFRESGN
-545 DKIREN
+545 
-551 DTEQGGAVL
+551 AVL

-631 SEQDQGVLVIGD
+631 SERDQGVLVIGD

-666 DIADAETFLIETL
+666 DIAEAERFLIQTL
-679 NDHAQ
+679 KAHDA
-684 PA
+684 

>member
-1 MNLVEQVADVFQP
+1 MNLVDQVANVFQP

-22 PAFKTRSQQT
+22 PAFKCRSQQT
-32 EMAARIAEAIKA
+32 EMAERVAQAIKA

-72 IVLSTGTKTLQD
+72 VVLSTGTKTLQD

-95 EALGAPIRVAL
+95 QALGAPIRVAL

-111 NYVCLHHLERAEKE
+111 NYVCLHHMERAEKE

-130 KEDARYIH
+130 KEDARYIQ
-138 QIARFARTTKRGDKA
+138 QIVRFARTTQRGDKA
-153 ECADVPESASVWH
+153 ECADVPESATVWH
-166 LATSTKDNCLGSECA
+166 MATSTKDNCLGSECA

-195 LEADLVVVNHH
+195 MEADLVVVNHH

-250 TTQVLD
+250 TTLVLD
-256 LAQDVRLSALA
+256 LAQDIRLSALA
-267 EARDCLDLPVQSAA
+267 EARDCLDLPVQAAA

-287 DFRLSLGNDI
+287 DFRLTLGNDI
-297 VRQPAVNILK
+297 VRQPAVNILGRPEFIK
-307 HVDFLK
+307 G
-313 SLDALAERIDLMT
+313 LDALAERIDLMN

-341 AWQRCTVL
+341 AWQRCTLL
-349 GQDLARWKRG
+349 GQDLMRWKRG
-359 ATCQPMAG
+359 ALNQPMAG
-367 GERISAPAPDEN
+367 TGDTDGVAPDEN
-379 DGPMPGDYVYWVET
+379 AGSLPGDFVYWVEAI
-393 LGHGLHLHATPL
+393 GHGLHLHATPL

-419 RSWVFTSAT
+419 RSWIFTSAT

-440 AMGLHD
+440 AMGLHAVD
-446 IAAYCWD
+446 AHCWD
-453 SPFDYPN
+453 SPFDYPQ

-468 DLPDPNSADYTDRLV
+468 DLPDPNSPEYTDRLV
-483 DAVLPLIRAAQGR
+483 DAVLPLIQAAQGR

-531 DAAKNELLRRFREN
+531 DAAKNELLRRFREEG
-545 DKIREN
+545 DS
-551 DTEQGGAVL
+551 VL

-568 GVDVPGDALSLVI
+568 GVDVPGEALSLVI

-631 SEQDQGVLVIGD
+631 SESDQGVLVIGD
-643 PRLVTKAYGKK
+643 PRLVAKAYGKK

-666 DIADAETFLIETL
+666 DVAEAESFLIQTL
-679 NDHAQ
+679 HTDSHVE

>member
-1 MNLVEQVADVFQP
+1 MSLADQVADVFTP
-14 DGPLARQI
+14 EGPLARQV
-22 PAFKTRSQQT
+22 PSFRPRAQQT
-32 EMAARIAEAIKA
+32 EMATRIAETIHA
-44 DAACLVEAGTGTG
+44 DSACLVEAGTGTG
-57 KTFAYLVPAMLSGGK
+57 KTYAYLVPAILSGGK
-72 IVLSTGTKTLQD
+72 VVLSTGTKTLQD

-95 EALGAPIRVAL
+95 EALGVPIRVAL

-111 NYVCLHHLERAEKE
+111 NYICLHHLERAHSE

-130 KEDARYIH
+130 KEDARHI
-138 QIARFARTTKRGDKA
+138 QNILRFSKITKRGDKA
-153 ECADVPESASVWH
+153 ECVDVPESALVWH
-166 LATSTKDNCLGSECA
+166 MATSTKDNCLGSECTR
-181 HYEDCFVVKARREA
+181 YEECFVVKARREA

-267 EARDCLDLPVQSAA
+267 EARDCLDLPVHSAA
-281 LEKAAR
+281 LDKAAR
-287 DFRLSLGNDI
+287 DFRLSLGNDTI
-297 VRQPAVNILK
+297 RQPASQMLR
-307 HVDFLK
+307 HAEFLK
-313 SLDALAERIDLMT
+313 GLDALAARIDLMT

-341 AWQRCTVL
+341 AWQRSSAL

-359 ATCQPMAG
+359 ALGQPMAG
-367 GERISAPAPDEN
+367 GDSISTPAPDEHY
-379 DGPMPGDYVYWVET
+379 GSIPGDYVYWVET

-405 SVAEPFA
+405 SVAEPFT

-419 RSWVFTSAT
+419 RSWIFTSAT
-428 LAVQGDFTHYQE
+428 LAVQGDFGHYQE
-440 AMGLHD
+440 AMGLQNV
-446 IAAYCWD
+446 ASYCWD
-453 SPFDYPN
+453 SPFDYEQ
-460 QAMLCCPT
+460 QAMLCCPNE
-468 DLPDPNSADYTDRLV
+468 LPDPNSADYTDRLV
-483 DAVLPLIRAAQGR
+483 DAVMPLIQAAEGR

-513 LETRLAFHQPE
+513 LETRLAFHQP
-524 IKILCQG
+524 KISVLCQG
-531 DAAKNELLRRFREN
+531 DAAKNELLRRFRESGQT
-545 DKIREN
+545 I
-551 DTEQGGAVL
+551 L

-593 VLSARIDALNR
+593 VLSARVDALNR

-631 SEQDQGVLVIGD
+631 SERDQGVLVIGD

-666 DIADAETFLIETL
+666 DIADAERFLVQTL
-679 NDHAQ
+679 KANDA
-684 PA
+684 

>member
-1 MNLVEQVADVFQP
+1 MSLVDQVADVFKP
-14 DGPLARQI
+14 DGPLARLI
-22 PAFKTRSQQT
+22 PAFKTRPQQT
-32 EMAARIAEAIKA
+32 DMAERIAQAIRA

-72 IVLSTGTKTLQD
+72 VVLSTGTKTLQD

-95 EALGAPIRVAL
+95 EALGAPVRVAL

-111 NYVCLHHLERAEKE
+111 NYVCLHHLDRAEKE

-130 KEDARYIH
+130 KEDVRHIQH
-138 QIARFARTTKRGDKA
+138 IVRFARGTKRGDKA
-153 ECADVPESASVWH
+153 ECADVPESAPVWH
-166 LATSTKDNCLGSECA
+166 MATSTKDNCLGSECA

-195 LEADLVVVNHH
+195 MEADLVVVNHH

-250 TTQVLD
+250 TTLVLD
-256 LAQDVRLSALA
+256 LAQDIRISALA

-287 DFRLSLGNDI
+287 DFRLTLGNDV
-297 VRQPAVNILK
+297 VRQPAVTILRQPE
-307 HVDFLK
+307 FIQG
-313 SLDALAERIDLMT
+313 LDALAERIDLMT

-341 AWQRCTVL
+341 AWQRCTAL
-349 GQDLARWKRG
+349 GQDLMRWKRG
-359 ATCQPMAG
+359 ALNQPMAG
-367 GERISAPAPDEN
+367 TPDSAGVAPDEN
-379 DGPMPGDYVYWVET
+379 AGAVPGDYVYWVET

-419 RSWVFTSAT
+419 RSWIFTSAT

-446 IAAYCWD
+446 VTAYCWD
-453 SPFDYPN
+453 SPFDYPS

-468 DLPDPNSADYTDRLV
+468 DLPDPNSTDYTDRLV
-483 DAVLPLIRAAQGR
+483 DAVLPLIQAAQGR

-513 LETRLAFHQPE
+513 LETRLAFYQPD

-531 DAAKNELLRRFREN
+531 DAAKNELLRRFREEG
-545 DKIREN
+545 DS
-551 DTEQGGAVL
+551 VL

-666 DIADAETFLIETL
+666 DITEAERFLIETL
-679 NDHAQ
+679 NDHVAS
-684 PA
+684 A

>member
-1 MNLVEQVADVFQP
+1 MSLVDQVADVFKP
-14 DGPLARQI
+14 DGPLARLI
-22 PAFKTRSQQT
+22 PAFKARPQQT
-32 EMAARIAEAIKA
+32 DMAERIAQAIRA

-72 IVLSTGTKTLQD
+72 VVLSTGTKTLQD

-95 EALGAPIRVAL
+95 EALGAPVRVAL

-111 NYVCLHHLERAEKE
+111 NYVCLHHLDRAEKE

-130 KEDARYIH
+130 KEDVRHIQH
-138 QIARFARTTKRGDKA
+138 IVRFARGTKRGDKA
-153 ECADVPESASVWH
+153 ECADVPESAPVWH
-166 LATSTKDNCLGSECA
+166 MATSTKDNCLGSECA

-195 LEADLVVVNHH
+195 MEADLVVVNHH

-250 TTQVLD
+250 TTLVLD
-256 LAQDVRLSALA
+256 LAQDIRISALA

-287 DFRLSLGNDI
+287 DFRLTLGNDV
-297 VRQPAVNILK
+297 VRQPAVTILRQPE
-307 HVDFLK
+307 FIQG
-313 SLDALAERIDLMT
+313 LDALAERIDLMT

-341 AWQRCTVL
+341 AWQRCTAL
-349 GQDLARWKRG
+349 GQDLMRWKRG
-359 ATCQPMAG
+359 ALNQPMAG
-367 GERISAPAPDEN
+367 TPDSAGVAPDEN
-379 DGPMPGDYVYWVET
+379 AGAVPGDYVYWVET

-419 RSWVFTSAT
+419 RSWIFTSAT

-446 IAAYCWD
+446 IASYCWD
-453 SPFDYPN
+453 SPFDYPS

-468 DLPDPNSADYTDRLV
+468 DLPDPNSTDYTDRLV
-483 DAVLPLIRAAQGR
+483 DAVLPLIQAAQGR

-513 LETRLAFHQPE
+513 LETRLAFYQPD

-531 DAAKNELLRRFREN
+531 DAAKNELLRRFREEG
-545 DKIREN
+545 DS
-551 DTEQGGAVL
+551 VL

-666 DIADAETFLIETL
+666 DITEAERFLIETL
-679 NDHAQ
+679 NDHVAS
-684 PA
+684 A

>member
-1 MNLVEQVADVFQP
+1 MSLAEQVADVFTPQ
-14 DGPLARQI
+14 GPLARQV
-22 PAFKTRSQQT
+22 PTFRPRAQQT
-32 EMAARIAEAIKA
+32 EMAVHIAEAIRA
-44 DAACLVEAGTGTG
+44 DSACLVEAGTGTG
-57 KTFAYLVPAMLSGGK
+57 KTYAYLVPAMLSGGK
-72 IVLSTGTKTLQD
+72 VVLSTGTKTLQD

-111 NYVCLHHLERAEKE
+111 NYVCLHHLERAHTE

-130 KEDARYIH
+130 KEDARHI
-138 QIARFARTTKRGDKA
+138 QSILRFSKMTKRGDKA
-153 ECADVPESASVWH
+153 ECADVPESAAVWH
-166 LATSTKDNCLGSECA
+166 MATSTKDNCLGSECA
-181 HYEDCFVVKARREA
+181 RYDECFVVKARREA

-235 QLPETAGI
+235 QLPDTAGI

-267 EARDCLDLPVQSAA
+267 EARDCLDLPVQAAA
-281 LEKAAR
+281 LDKAAR
-287 DFRLSLGNDI
+287 DFRLTLGNDT
-297 VRQPAVNILK
+297 VRQPASQMLR
-307 HVDFLK
+307 HAEFLK
-313 SLDALAERIDLMT
+313 GLDALAARIDLMT

-341 AWQRCTVL
+341 AWQRCTAL
-349 GQDLARWKRG
+349 GQDLMRWKRG
-359 ATCQPMAG
+359 ALNQPMAG
-367 GERISAPAPDEN
+367 TVDQAGSAPEEN
-379 DGPMPGDYVYWVET
+379 HGAAPGDYVYWVET

-405 SVAEPFA
+405 SVAEPFT

-419 RSWVFTSAT
+419 RSWIFTSAT
-428 LAVQGDFTHYQE
+428 LAVQGDFSHYQE

-446 IAAYCWD
+446 IASYCWD
-453 SPFDYPN
+453 SPFDYGQ

-468 DLPDPNSADYTDRLV
+468 ELPDPNSADYTDRLV
-483 DAVLPLIRAAQGR
+483 DSVLPLIQAAEGR

-524 IKILCQG
+524 ISILCQG
-531 DAAKNELLRRFREN
+531 DAAKNELLRRFRESGN
-545 DKIREN
+545 
-551 DTEQGGAVL
+551 AVL

-631 SEQDQGVLVIGD
+631 SERDQGVLVIGD

-666 DIADAETFLIETL
+666 EIAEAETFLINAL
-679 NDHAQ
+679 NDDVALV
-684 PA
+684 

>member
-1 MNLVEQVADVFQP
+1 MSLAEQVADVFTPQ
-14 DGPLARQI
+14 GPLARQV
-22 PAFKTRSQQT
+22 PTFRPRAQQT
-32 EMAARIAEAIKA
+32 EMAVHIAEAIRA
-44 DAACLVEAGTGTG
+44 DSACLVEAGTGTG
-57 KTFAYLVPAMLSGGK
+57 KTYAYLVPAMLSGGK
-72 IVLSTGTKTLQD
+72 VVLSTGTKTLQD

-111 NYVCLHHLERAEKE
+111 NYVCLHHLERAHTE

-130 KEDARYIH
+130 KEDARHI
-138 QIARFARTTKRGDKA
+138 QSILRFSKMTKRGDKA
-153 ECADVPESASVWH
+153 ECADVPESAAVWH
-166 LATSTKDNCLGSECA
+166 MATSTKDNCLGSECA
-181 HYEDCFVVKARREA
+181 RYDECFVVKARREA

-235 QLPETAGI
+235 QLPDTAGI

-267 EARDCLDLPVQSAA
+267 EARDCLDLPVQAAA
-281 LEKAAR
+281 LDKAAR
-287 DFRLSLGNDI
+287 DFRLTLGNDT
-297 VRQPAVNILK
+297 VRQPASQMLR
-307 HVDFLK
+307 HAEFLK
-313 SLDALAERIDLMT
+313 GLDVLAARIDLMT

-341 AWQRCTVL
+341 AWQRCTAL
-349 GQDLARWKRG
+349 GQDLMRWKRG
-359 ATCQPMAG
+359 ALNQPMAG
-367 GERISAPAPDEN
+367 TVDQAGSAPEEN
-379 DGPMPGDYVYWVET
+379 HGAAPGDYVYWVET

-405 SVAEPFA
+405 SVAEPFT

-419 RSWVFTSAT
+419 RSWIFTSAT
-428 LAVQGDFTHYQE
+428 LAVQGDFSHYQE

-446 IAAYCWD
+446 IASYCWD
-453 SPFDYPN
+453 SPFDYGQ

-468 DLPDPNSADYTDRLV
+468 ELPDPNSADYTDRLV
-483 DAVLPLIRAAQGR
+483 DSVLPLIQAAEGR

-505 AMQRVRSQ
+505 AMQRVHSQ

-524 IKILCQG
+524 ISILCQG
-531 DAAKNELLRRFREN
+531 DAAKNELLRRFRESGN
-545 DKIREN
+545 
-551 DTEQGGAVL
+551 AVL

-631 SEQDQGVLVIGD
+631 SERDQGVLVIGD

-666 DIADAETFLIETL
+666 DIAEAERFLIQTL
-679 NDHAQ
+679 KAHDA
-684 PA
+684 

>member
-1 MNLVEQVADVFQP
+1 MNLAEQVADIFTP

-22 PAFKTRSQQT
+22 PAFKSRPQQT
-32 EMAARIAEAIKA
+32 DMAERIAQAIRA

-72 IVLSTGTKTLQD
+72 VVLSTGTKTLQD

-111 NYVCLHHLERAEKE
+111 NYVCLHNLERAEKE

-130 KEDARYIH
+130 KEDARHIQH
-138 QIARFARTTKRGDKA
+138 ILRFSKMTKRGDKA
-153 ECADVPESASVWH
+153 ECADVPESAAVWH
-166 LATSTKDNCLGSECA
+166 MATSTKDNCLGSECA
-181 HYEDCFVVKARREA
+181 RYEECFVVKARREA

-235 QLPETAGI
+235 QLPDTAGI

-281 LEKAAR
+281 LDKAAR
-287 DFRLSLGNDI
+287 DFRLTLGNDT
-297 VRQPAVNILK
+297 VRQPAANMVR
-307 HVDFLK
+307 HAAFLPG
-313 SLDALAERIDLMT
+313 LDALAERLALMGQ
-326 ELLQTQAGRS
+326 LLQTQAGRS

-341 AWQRCTVL
+341 AWQRCTAL
-349 GQDLARWKRG
+349 GQDLMRWKRG
-359 ATCQPMAG
+359 ALNQPMAG
-367 GERISAPAPDEN
+367 TVDQAGSAPEEN
-379 DGPMPGDYVYWVET
+379 HGAAPGDYVYWVET
-393 LGHGLHLHATPL
+393 LGHGLHIHANPL
-405 SVAEPFA
+405 SVAEPFT

-419 RSWVFTSAT
+419 RSWIFTSAT
-428 LAVQGDFTHYQE
+428 LAVQGDFSHYQE

-446 IAAYCWD
+446 IASYCWD
-453 SPFDYPN
+453 SPFDYGQ

-468 DLPDPNSADYTDRLV
+468 EQPDPNSADYTDRLV
-483 DAVLPLIRAAQGR
+483 DSVLPLIQAAEGR

-513 LETRLAFHQPE
+513 IETRLAFHQPE
-524 IKILCQG
+524 ISILCQG
-531 DAAKNELLRRFREN
+531 DAAKNELLRRFREEG
-545 DKIREN
+545 D
-551 DTEQGGAVL
+551 AVL

-631 SEQDQGVLVIGD
+631 SERDQGVLVIGD
-643 PRLVTKAYGKK
+643 PRLVGKAYGKK

-666 DIADAETFLIETL
+666 EIAEAETFLINAL
-679 NDHAQ
+679 NDDVALV
-684 PA
+684 

>member
-1 MNLVEQVADVFQP
+1 MSLAEQVADVFTPQ
-14 DGPLARQI
+14 GPLARQV
-22 PAFKTRSQQT
+22 PTFRPRAQQT
-32 EMAARIAEAIKA
+32 EMAVHIAEAIRA
-44 DAACLVEAGTGTG
+44 DSACLVEAGTGTG
-57 KTFAYLVPAMLSGGK
+57 KTYAYLVPAMLSGGK
-72 IVLSTGTKTLQD
+72 VVLSTGTKTLQD

-111 NYVCLHHLERAEKE
+111 NYVCLHHLERAHTE

-130 KEDARYIH
+130 KEDARHI
-138 QIARFARTTKRGDKA
+138 QSILRFSKMTKRGDKA
-153 ECADVPESASVWH
+153 ECADVPESAAVWH
-166 LATSTKDNCLGSECA
+166 MATSTKDNCLGSECA
-181 HYEDCFVVKARREA
+181 RYDECFVVKARREA

-235 QLPETAGI
+235 QLPDTAGI

-267 EARDCLDLPVQSAA
+267 EARDCLDLPVQAAA
-281 LEKAAR
+281 LDKAAR
-287 DFRLSLGNDI
+287 DFRLTLGNDT
-297 VRQPAVNILK
+297 VRQPASQMLR
-307 HVDFLK
+307 HAEFLK
-313 SLDALAERIDLMT
+313 GLDALAARIDLMT

-341 AWQRCTVL
+341 AWQRCTAL
-349 GQDLARWKRG
+349 GQDLMRWKRG
-359 ATCQPMAG
+359 ALNQPMAG
-367 GERISAPAPDEN
+367 TVDQAGSAPEEN
-379 DGPMPGDYVYWVET
+379 HGAAPGDYVYWVET

-405 SVAEPFA
+405 SVAEPFT

-419 RSWVFTSAT
+419 RSWIFTSAT
-428 LAVQGDFTHYQE
+428 LAVQGDFSHYQE

-446 IAAYCWD
+446 IASYCWD
-453 SPFDYPN
+453 SPFDYGQ

-468 DLPDPNSADYTDRLV
+468 ELPDPNSADYTDRLV
-483 DAVLPLIRAAQGR
+483 DSVLPLIQAAEGR

-524 IKILCQG
+524 ISILCQG
-531 DAAKNELLRRFREN
+531 DAAKNELLRRFRESGN
-545 DKIREN
+545 
-551 DTEQGGAVL
+551 AVL

-631 SEQDQGVLVIGD
+631 SERDQGVLVIGD

-666 DIADAETFLIETL
+666 DIAEAERFLIQTL
-679 NDHAQ
+679 NAHDA
-684 PA
+684 

>member
-1 MNLVEQVADVFQP
+1 MILADQVADVFTP
-14 DGPLARQI
+14 EGPLARQV
-22 PAFKTRSQQT
+22 PTFRPRAQQT
-32 EMAARIAEAIKA
+32 EMAARIAEAITTES
-44 DAACLVEAGTGTG
+44 ACLVEAGTGTG
-57 KTFAYLVPAMLSGGK
+57 KTYAYLVPAMLSGGK
-72 IVLSTGTKTLQD
+72 VVLSTGTKTLQD
-84 QLFERDIPTVR
+84 QLFERDIPMVR

-111 NYVCLHHLERAEKE
+111 NYVCLHHLERAHSE

-130 KEDARYIH
+130 KEDARHIQH
-138 QIARFARTTKRGDKA
+138 ILRFSKMTKRGDKA

-166 LATSTKDNCLGSECA
+166 MATSTKDNCLGSECA
-181 HYEDCFVVKARREA
+181 RYEECFVVKARREA

-256 LAQDVRLSALA
+256 LAQDVRMSALA

-281 LEKAAR
+281 LDKAAR
-287 DFRLSLGNDI
+287 DFRLTLGNDT
-297 VRQPAVNILK
+297 VRQPATNMVR
-307 HVDFLK
+307 HAEFLK
-313 SLDALAERIDLMT
+313 GLDALAERLTLMSQ
-326 ELLQTQAGRS
+326 LLQTQAGRS

-341 AWQRCTVL
+341 AWQRCVAL
-349 GQDLARWKRG
+349 EQDLARWKRG
-359 ATCQPMAG
+359 ALG
-367 GERISAPAPDEN
+367 GGLQSDARSVAVEAPL
-379 DGPMPGDYVYWVET
+379 DGAVDDATSSTDYVYWVET

-405 SVAEPFA
+405 SVAEPFT

-419 RSWVFTSAT
+419 RSWIFTSAT
-428 LAVQGDFTHYQE
+428 LAVQGDFAHYQE

-446 IAAYCWD
+446 IVSYCWD
-453 SPFDYPN
+453 SPFDYGQ

-483 DAVLPLIRAAQGR
+483 DKVLPLIQAAEGR

-505 AMQRVRSQ
+505 AMQKVRSQ

-524 IKILCQG
+524 ISILCQG
-531 DAAKNELLRRFREN
+531 DAAKNELLRRFRESGN
-545 DKIREN
+545 
-551 DTEQGGAVL
+551 AVL

-631 SEQDQGVLVIGD
+631 SERDQGVLVIGD

-666 DIADAETFLIETL
+666 DIAEAETFLIHSL
-679 NDHAQ
+679 KDHVA
-684 PA
+684 

>member
-1 MNLVEQVADVFQP
+1 MSLAEQVADVFTPQ
-14 DGPLARQI
+14 GPLARQV
-22 PAFKTRSQQT
+22 PTFRPRAQQT
-32 EMAARIAEAIKA
+32 EMAVHIAEAIRA
-44 DAACLVEAGTGTG
+44 DSACLVEAGTGTG
-57 KTFAYLVPAMLSGGK
+57 KTYAYLVPAMLSGGK
-72 IVLSTGTKTLQD
+72 VVLSTGTKTLQD

-111 NYVCLHHLERAEKE
+111 NYVCLHHLERAHTE

-130 KEDARYIH
+130 KEDARHI
-138 QIARFARTTKRGDKA
+138 QSILRFSKMTKRGDKA
-153 ECADVPESASVWH
+153 ECADVPESAAVWH
-166 LATSTKDNCLGSECA
+166 MATSTKDNCLGSECA
-181 HYEDCFVVKARREA
+181 RYDECFVVKARREA
-195 LEADLVVVNHH
+195 LEADLVVVHHH

-235 QLPETAGI
+235 QLPDTAGI

-267 EARDCLDLPVQSAA
+267 EARDCLDLPVQAAA
-281 LEKAAR
+281 LDKAAR
-287 DFRLSLGNDI
+287 DFRLTLGNDT
-297 VRQPAVNILK
+297 VRQPASQMLR
-307 HVDFLK
+307 HAEFLK
-313 SLDALAERIDLMT
+313 GLDALAARIDLMT

-341 AWQRCTVL
+341 AWQRCTAL
-349 GQDLARWKRG
+349 GQDLMRWKRG
-359 ATCQPMAG
+359 ALNQPMAG
-367 GERISAPAPDEN
+367 TVDQAGSAPEEN
-379 DGPMPGDYVYWVET
+379 HGAAPGDYVYWVET

-405 SVAEPFA
+405 SVAEPFT

-419 RSWVFTSAT
+419 RSWIFTSAT
-428 LAVQGDFTHYQE
+428 LAVQGDFSHYQE

-446 IAAYCWD
+446 IASYCWD
-453 SPFDYPN
+453 SPFDYGQ

-468 DLPDPNSADYTDRLV
+468 ELPDPNSADYTDRLV
-483 DAVLPLIRAAQGR
+483 DSVLPLIQAAEGR

-524 IKILCQG
+524 ISILCQG
-531 DAAKNELLRRFREN
+531 DAAKNELLRRFRESGN
-545 DKIREN
+545 
-551 DTEQGGAVL
+551 AVL

-631 SEQDQGVLVIGD
+631 SERDQGVLVIGD

-666 DIADAETFLIETL
+666 DIAEAERFLIQTL
-679 NDHAQ
+679 KAHDA
-684 PA
+684 

>member
-1 MNLVEQVADVFQP
+1 MNLVEQVADIFTP

-22 PAFKTRSQQT
+22 PAFKSRLQQT
-32 EMAARIAEAIKA
+32 EMAECIAKAIKA

-72 IVLSTGTKTLQD
+72 VVLSTGTKTLQD

-111 NYVCLHHLERAEKE
+111 NYVCLHHMERAEKE

-130 KEDARYIH
+130 KEDARYIQH
-138 QIARFARTTKRGDKA
+138 IVRFARTTKRGDKA
-153 ECADVPESASVWH
+153 ECADVPESATVWH
-166 LATSTKDNCLGSECA
+166 MATSTKDNCLGSECA

-195 LEADLVVVNHH
+195 MEADLVVVNHH

-250 TTQVLD
+250 STQVLD
-256 LAQDVRLSALA
+256 LAQDVRMSALA

-287 DFRLSLGNDI
+287 DFRLTLGNEV
-297 VRQPAVNILK
+297 VRQPAVNILNK
-307 HVDFLK
+307 PEFIK
-313 SLDALAERIDLMT
+313 GLDALAERIDLMT

-341 AWQRCTVL
+341 AWQRCTAL
-349 GQDLARWKRG
+349 GQDLMRWKRG
-359 ATCQPMAG
+359 ATNQPMAG
-367 GERISAPAPDEN
+367 AADKSGSAPDEN
-379 DGPMPGDYVYWVET
+379 NSTTPGDYVYWVEA

-446 IAAYCWD
+446 IDSHCWD
-453 SPFDYPN
+453 SPFDYPH

-468 DLPDPNSADYTDRLV
+468 ELPDPNSADYTDRLV
-483 DAVLPLIRAAQGR
+483 DAVLPLIQAAEGR

-513 LETRLAFHQPE
+513 LETRLAFQQPE
-524 IKILCQG
+524 IRILCQG
-531 DAAKNELLRRFREN
+531 EAAKNELLRRFRDEG
-545 DKIREN
+545 R
-551 DTEQGGAVL
+551 AVL

-631 SEQDQGVLVIGD
+631 SERDQGVLVIGD
-643 PRLVTKAYGKK
+643 PRLVSKAYGKK

-666 DIADAETFLIETL
+666 NIAEAETFLIASL
-679 NDHAQ
+679 NDHVQSA
-684 PA
+684 

>member
-1 MNLVEQVADVFQP
+1 MSLADQVADVFTP
-14 DGPLARQI
+14 EGPLARQV
-22 PAFKTRSQQT
+22 PSFRPRAQQT
-32 EMAARIAEAIKA
+32 EMATRIAETIHA
-44 DAACLVEAGTGTG
+44 DSACLVEAGTGTG
-57 KTFAYLVPAMLSGGK
+57 KTYAYLVPAILSGGK
-72 IVLSTGTKTLQD
+72 VVLSTGTKTLQD

-95 EALGAPIRVAL
+95 EALGVPIRVAL

-111 NYVCLHHLERAEKE
+111 NYICLHHLERAHSE

-130 KEDARYIH
+130 KEDARHI
-138 QIARFARTTKRGDKA
+138 QNILRFSKITKRGDKA
-153 ECADVPESASVWH
+153 ECVDVPESALVWH
-166 LATSTKDNCLGSECA
+166 MATSTKDNCLGSECTR
-181 HYEDCFVVKARREA
+181 YEECFVVKARREA

-267 EARDCLDLPVQSAA
+267 EARDCLDLPVHSAA
-281 LEKAAR
+281 LDKAAR
-287 DFRLSLGNDI
+287 DFRLSLGNDTI
-297 VRQPAVNILK
+297 RQPASQMLR
-307 HVDFLK
+307 HAEFLK
-313 SLDALAERIDLMT
+313 GLDALAARIDLMT

-341 AWQRCTVL
+341 AWQRSSAL

-359 ATCQPMAG
+359 ALGQPMAG
-367 GERISAPAPDEN
+367 GDSTSTPAPDEHY
-379 DGPMPGDYVYWVET
+379 GSIPGDYVYWVET

-405 SVAEPFA
+405 SVAEPFT

-419 RSWVFTSAT
+419 RSWIFTSAT
-428 LAVQGDFTHYQE
+428 LAVQGDFGHYQE
-440 AMGLHD
+440 AMGLQNV
-446 IAAYCWD
+446 ASYCWD
-453 SPFDYPN
+453 SPFDYEQ
-460 QAMLCCPT
+460 QAMLCCPNE
-468 DLPDPNSADYTDRLV
+468 LPDPNSADYTDRLV
-483 DAVLPLIRAAQGR
+483 DAVMPLIQAAEGR

-513 LETRLAFHQPE
+513 LETRLAFHQP
-524 IKILCQG
+524 KISVLCQG
-531 DAAKNELLRRFREN
+531 DAAKNELLRRFRESGHT
-545 DKIREN
+545 I
-551 DTEQGGAVL
+551 L

-593 VLSARIDALNR
+593 VLSARVDALNR

-631 SEQDQGVLVIGD
+631 SERDQGVLVIGD

-666 DIADAETFLIETL
+666 DIADAERFLVQTL
-679 NDHAQ
+679 KANDA
-684 PA
+684 

>member
-1 MNLVEQVADVFQP
+1 MSLAEQVADVFTPQ
-14 DGPLARQI
+14 GPLARQV
-22 PAFKTRSQQT
+22 PTFRPRAQQT
-32 EMAARIAEAIKA
+32 DMAVHIAEAIRT
-44 DAACLVEAGTGTG
+44 DSACLVEAGTGTG
-57 KTFAYLVPAMLSGGK
+57 KTYAYLVPAMLSGGK
-72 IVLSTGTKTLQD
+72 VVLSTGTKTLQD

-111 NYVCLHHLERAEKE
+111 NYVCLHHLERAHSE

-130 KEDARYIH
+130 KEDARHI
-138 QIARFARTTKRGDKA
+138 QNILRFSKMTKRGDKA
-153 ECADVPESASVWH
+153 ECADVPESAAVWH
-166 LATSTKDNCLGSECA
+166 MATSTKDNCLGSECA
-181 HYEDCFVVKARREA
+181 RYDECFVVKARREA

-235 QLPETAGI
+235 QLPDTAGI

-281 LEKAAR
+281 LDKAAR
-287 DFRLSLGNDI
+287 DFRLTLGNDT
-297 VRQPAVNILK
+297 VRQPASQMLR
-307 HVDFLK
+307 HAEFLK
-313 SLDALAERIDLMT
+313 GLDALAARIDLMT

-341 AWQRCTVL
+341 AWQRCTAL
-349 GQDLARWKRG
+349 GQDLMRWKRG
-359 ATCQPMAG
+359 ALNQPMAG
-367 GERISAPAPDEN
+367 TADKAGSAPDEN
-379 DGPMPGDYVYWVET
+379 SGQIPGDYVYWVET

-405 SVAEPFA
+405 SVAEPFT

-419 RSWVFTSAT
+419 RSWIFTSAT
-428 LAVQGDFTHYQE
+428 LAVQGDFGHYQE

-446 IAAYCWD
+446 IASYCWD
-453 SPFDYPN
+453 SPFDYGQ

-468 DLPDPNSADYTDRLV
+468 ELPDPNSTDYTDRLV
-483 DAVLPLIRAAQGR
+483 DAVLPLIQAAEGR

-524 IKILCQG
+524 IQILCQG
-531 DAAKNELLRRFREN
+531 DAAKNELLRRFREEGN
-545 DKIREN
+545 AI
-551 DTEQGGAVL
+551 L

-631 SEQDQGVLVIGD
+631 SERDQGVLVIGD

-666 DIADAETFLIETL
+666 DIAEAERFLIQTL
-679 NDHAQ
+679 KAHDA
-684 PA
+684 

>member
-1 MNLVEQVADVFQP
+1 MSLAEQVVDVFNP
-14 DGPLARQI
+14 EGPLARLV
-22 PAFKTRSQQT
+22 PTFRPRVQQT
-32 EMAARIAEAIKA
+32 DMAIRIADAIKS
-44 DAACLVEAGTGTG
+44 DSACLVEAGTGTG
-57 KTFAYLVPAMLSGGK
+57 KTYAYLVPAMLSGGK
-72 IVLSTGTKTLQD
+72 VILSTGTKTLQD

-95 EALGAPIRVAL
+95 DALGVPIRVAL
-106 LKGRS
+106 LKGRN
-111 NYVCLHHLERAEKE
+111 NYVCLHHLERAHSE

-130 KEDARYIH
+130 KEDARHIQ
-138 QIARFARTTKRGDKA
+138 QIQRFSKMTQRGDKS
-153 ECADVPESASVWH
+153 ECTDVPENASVWH
-166 LATSTKDNCLGSECA
+166 MATSTKDNCLGSECA
-181 HYEDCFVVKARREA
+181 HYEGCFVVKARREA
-195 LEADLVVVNHH
+195 LEADLIVVNHH

-250 TTQVLD
+250 TTQVID
-256 LAQDVRLSALA
+256 LAHDVRLLALA

-281 LEKAAR
+281 LDKVAR
-287 DFRLSLGNDI
+287 DFRLTLGNDTI
-297 VRQPAVNILK
+297 RQPASQVLQLEE
-307 HVDFLK
+307 FLRG
-313 SLDALAERIDLMT
+313 LDALALRMDHMG

-336 PDLER
+336 PDMER
-341 AWQRCTVL
+341 AWQRCAL
-349 GQDLARWKRG
+349 LSQDLASWRRG
-359 ATCQPMAG
+359 ALGQPMAG
-367 GERISAPAPDEN
+367 SDPSSGPAPDESH
-379 DGPMPGDYVYWVET
+379 GSIPGDYVYWVET

-405 SVAEPFA
+405 SVAEPFS

-419 RSWVFTSAT
+419 RSWIFTSAT
-428 LAVQGDFTHYQE
+428 LAVQGDFGHYQE

-446 IAAYCWD
+446 IASYCWD
-453 SPFDYPN
+453 SPFDYEQ

-468 DLPDPNSADYTDRLV
+468 GLPDPNSLDYTDHLV
-483 DAVLPLIRAAQGR
+483 DCVLPLIQAAEGR

-513 LETRLAFHQPE
+513 LEIRLARHQPE
-524 IKILCQG
+524 MSILCQG
-531 DAAKNELLRRFREN
+531 EAAKNELLRRFRES
-545 DKIREN
+545 RHS
-551 DTEQGGAVL
+551 VL

-631 SEQDQGVLVIGD
+631 SERDQGVLVIGD

-654 VWRSLPPMARTR
+654 IWRSLPPMARTR
-666 DIADAETFLIETL
+666 DITEAARFLIQRL
-679 NDHAQ
+679 KAHNA
-684 PA
+684 

>member
-1 MNLVEQVADVFQP
+1 MNLVEQVADTFKP

-22 PAFKTRSQQT
+22 PAFKSRAQQI
-32 EMAARIAEAIKA
+32 EMAEHIAQAIKA

-57 KTFAYLVPAMLSGGK
+57 KTYAYLVPAMLAGGK
-72 IVLSTGTKTLQD
+72 VVLSTGTKTLQD

-106 LKGRS
+106 LKGRG
-111 NYVCLHHLERAEKE
+111 NYVCLHHLERAHTE

-130 KEDARYIH
+130 KEDVRHI
-138 QIARFARTTKRGDKA
+138 QNVLRFSKMTKRGDKA
-153 ECADVPESASVWH
+153 ECVDVPESSAVWH
-166 LATSTKDNCLGSECA
+166 MATSTKDNCLGSECA

-287 DFRLSLGNDI
+287 DFRLVCGNDI
-297 VRQPAVNILK
+297 MRQPAVNILRQPEFIK
-307 HVDFLK
+307 G
-313 SLDALAERIDLMT
+313 LDALAERIDLMT

-341 AWQRCTVL
+341 AWQRCTAL
-349 GQDLARWKRG
+349 GQDLMRWKRG
-359 ATCQPMAG
+359 ATNQPMAG
-367 GERISAPAPDEN
+367 TTDTAHIAGTAPDEN
-379 DGPMPGDYVYWVET
+379 SGAAPGDYVYWVET

-419 RSWVFTSAT
+419 RSWIFTSAT

-446 IAAYCWD
+446 IASYCWD
-453 SPFDYPN
+453 SPFDYPS

-483 DAVLPLIRAAQGR
+483 DAVLPLIQAAQGR

-531 DAAKNELLRRFREN
+531 DATKNELLRRFREEG
-545 DKIREN
+545 D
-551 DTEQGGAVL
+551 AVL

-631 SEQDQGVLVIGD
+631 SERDQGVLVIGD
-643 PRLVTKAYGKK
+643 PRLITKAYGKK

-666 DIADAETFLIETL
+666 DIAEAETFLITSL
-679 NDHAQ
+679 NDHVE